1 MPDLHAL
8 LVLQQQDTA
17 ADQLRHRRAT
27 LPERALLAAID
38 AELTRLDAELA
49 TATVEHDRLA
59 ADQERLEA
67 EVAVGEDKR
76 RTLERRLAASSVP
89 REAQTM
95 SAEIDGL
102 KARQSGLEDE
112 LLELMEALEPIDAR
126 LVTGADE
133 RVQLAERH
141 TATAAALAAA
151 EAGVDAELA
160 AMGVAGAGGSAH
172 PAAVARSL
180 RAAAVQAQRRGRGHA
195 RRAPLH
201 RLQPGVA
208 RTGAGTG
215 AGGGPRC
222 HRRVRAVR
230 PHPGDG
236 MNPRRRL
243 GLALLGRCGGRSCRC
258 RRVAP
263 DRRCCSGSGDGV
275 LTVWIVFHDP
285 SIDYRVLFL
294 GAILPDLV
302 DAPFGGAGVAHSVTC
317 SVVVLIVVML
327 ATIGHRARRRRW
339 LFLPIGMF
347 LHLVFDGAWNDAK
360 VFWWPFS
367 GARPG
372 DQPLP
377 SLDRG
382 ALSLLFEAIGLAI
395 LVWA

>member
-133 RVQLAERH
+133 RVQLAERR

-151 EAGVDAELA
+151 EAGVDAELVAVGA
-160 AMGVAGAGGSAH
+160 ARAQAAAPIPPPLLARYERLRSKLSGVA
-172 PAAVARSL
+172 VATL
-180 RAAAVQAQRRGRGHA
+180 D
-195 RRAPLH
+195 
-201 RLQPGVA
+201 
-208 RTGAGTG
+208 
-215 AGGGPRC
+215 GPRC
-222 HRRVRAVR
+222 TGCNLVLPLLELERVR
-230 PHPGDG
+230 
-236 MNPRRRL
+236 
-243 GLALLGRCGGRSCRC
+243 
-258 RRVAP
+258 
-263 DRRCCSGSGDGV
+263 
-275 LTVWIVFHDP
+275 
-285 SIDYRVLFL
+285 
-294 GAILPDLV
+294 
-302 DAPFGGAGVAHSVTC
+302 GAGPDA
-317 SVVVLIVVML
+317 IVECEQC
-327 ATIGHRARRRRW
+327 GR
-339 LFLPIGMF
+339 
-347 LHLVFDGAWNDAK
+347 
-360 VFWWPFS
+360 
-367 GARPG
+367 
-372 DQPLP
+372 
-377 SLDRG
+377 
-382 ALSLLFEAIGLAI
+382 I
-395 LVWA
+395 LVTG